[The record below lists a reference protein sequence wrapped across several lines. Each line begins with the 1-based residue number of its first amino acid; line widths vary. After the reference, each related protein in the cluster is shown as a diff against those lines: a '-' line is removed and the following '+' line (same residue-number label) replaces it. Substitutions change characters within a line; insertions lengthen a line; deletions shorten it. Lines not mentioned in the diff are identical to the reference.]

1 MSTKLSNITKP
12 GTFQIKNIAGNE
24 TTRLMEMGILPGS
37 KLEMV
42 RKAPTGFPVEIKV
55 RSSLYTLRK
64 SEADCIEL
72 ES

>member
-12 GTFQIKNIAGNE
+12 GSFLIKSISGAE
-24 TTRLMEMGILPGS
+24 TTRLMEMGILPGT
-37 KLEMV
+37 KLEMI

-72 ES
+72 DS